1 MTTDNGLRTDGVF
14 SLTDV
19 TDFTDLESLGRLTTD
34 YRLRTTDYGQQT
46 GSGLLSGL
54 VFEFFSFEL
63 DGVSEVF
70 GVAEELFGVGGE
82 EVLLDV
88 GRDGFSISADAPC
101 VLFEYAEES
110 VFFIFS
116 TFFKVV
122 ET

>member
-1 MTTDNGLRTDGVF
+1 MRIDQPTRWAEFLVYNYDNGLQ
-14 SLTDV
+14 
-19 TDFTDLESLGRLTTD
+19 
-34 YRLRTTDYGQQT
+34 TTDYGRT
-46 GSGLLSGL
+46 GSGLLSGV

-70 GVAEELFGVGGE
+70 GVSEELFGVGGE

-88 GRDGFSISADAPC
+88 GRDGFSFSADAPC

>member
-1 MTTDNGLRTDGVF
+1 MTNAVVRNVMLTVMKRVIGVIMIELIMTTDYGLR
-14 SLTDV
+14 
-19 TDFTDLESLGRLTTD
+19 TTD
-34 YRLRTTDYGQQT
+34 YRLRT
-46 GSGLLSGL
+46 GSGLLPGV

-88 GRDGFSISADAPC
+88 GRDGFSVSADAPC
-101 VLFEYAEES
+101 MLFEYAEES

-116 TFFKVV
+116 MFFKVV